1 LKLLV
6 DDNLSWRLTKAL
18 EDFFPGSKHVS
29 FIPELVSPA
38 KDQEIWDYALRNHF
52 IILTNDDDFYKLA
65 IVRKKTPK
73 VIIFRRGNSSTAN
86 LLKLL
91 VQKIPE
97 LEHFVENEDYSI
109 FEIR

>member
-1 LKLLV
+1 MKLLV
-6 DDNLSWRLTKAL
+6 DDNLSWRLAKAL
-18 EDFFPGSKHVS
+18 EEFFPGSKHVR
-29 FIPELVSPA
+29 FIPKLVSPA

-65 IVRKKTPK
+65 IVRKKAPK
-73 VIIFRRGNSSTAN
+73 VIIIRKGNSSTAN

-97 LEHFVENEDYSI
+97 FERFVENEDYSI

>member
-6 DDNLSWRLTKAL
+6 DDNLSWRLAKAL
-18 EDFFPGSKHVS
+18 EEFFPGSKHIRS
-29 FIPELVSPA
+29 IPELVSPA
-38 KDQEIWDYALRNHF
+38 KDQEIWDYALRNRF

-65 IVRKKTPK
+65 IVKKNAPK
-73 VIIFRRGNSSTAN
+73 VIIFRKGNSNTAN

-97 LEHFVENEDYSI
+97 LERFVQNEEYSI